1 MLWVKNLALEHGIQK
16 IGEGMKG
23 VGFSGVS
30 WPKERDPLRVGEE
43 ICAIRQ

>member
-1 MLWVKNLALEHGIQK
+1 MLRVRNLALERGIQK

-23 VGFSGVS
+23 VGFSGLN
-30 WPKERDPLRVGEE
+30 WLKERDPLRVGEE